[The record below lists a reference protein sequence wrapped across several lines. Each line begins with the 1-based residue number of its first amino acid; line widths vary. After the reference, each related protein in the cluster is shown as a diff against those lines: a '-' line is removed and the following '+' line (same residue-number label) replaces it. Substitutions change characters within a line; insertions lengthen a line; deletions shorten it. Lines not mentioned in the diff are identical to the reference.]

1 MPRASSR
8 ARRTSPISPSPR
20 ASDPRISSLPPPRQQ
35 RAAHAKKPA
44 ASRDSGRSDAS
55 RLAPSPAP
63 AASLDSIDHLPLP
76 PLEAP
81 GDLGA
86 GSLEALPLD
95 ELVGDLGDDFLPG
108 VDAMLGG
115 VDAVF
120 AAAPE
125 APREV
130 ASSGHGP
137 SVSRHSG
144 ETETRAR
151 ADGFAVAAETAEN
164 DEESDDKKRARLV
177 RNRESAMLSR
187 QRKKQ
192 YVDELERKHRHAQIA
207 NAELQRLVQRLIAEC
222 EGLRH
227 HLSLATGDPPVAR
240 GLILEH
246 PPPPGMGLEAP
257 PKVAIPRVAAAMPA
271 APKEKDGTRPPP
283 VRTAGETGDARPDL
297 LGSAGSAPGSPE
309 QKHASASS
317 HKRRRVAPGSSLA
330 AAAAGALAVLSVVCI
345 ASERGGARRLPALA
359 SGGFAASE
367 TASHGRDG
375 APRRRLL
382 ALASGE
388 EDLERSGMS
397 DAKERVTLSALAATR
412 AAAGEEADAL
422 EYRFANPDFETSGR
436 SKASTETSPPFSVPY
451 GGPDDPWYAAFGAA
465 GLRRAEEFRRV
476 ACAEMFRFKPE
487 GADPSGSAGVSVV
500 ASDAFSAR
508 LRAEMDAEAEE
519 AGEPPRAERKEKE
532 ETKTPELLPSAIPM
546 PASARETS
554 AHAVMSSPSGLPAPP
569 PRVSMSGIVDD
580 DSSLVS
586 VLLPPASA
594 ATKTKTVGAYDA
606 ASKLFVVTHS
616 RRRGEY
622 VTYSCTVP

>member
-1 MPRASSR
+1 
-8 ARRTSPISPSPR
+8 
-20 ASDPRISSLPPPRQQ
+20 
-35 RAAHAKKPA
+35 
-44 ASRDSGRSDAS
+44 
-55 RLAPSPAP
+55 
-63 AASLDSIDHLPLP
+63 
-76 PLEAP
+76 
-81 GDLGA
+81 
-86 GSLEALPLD
+86 
-95 ELVGDLGDDFLPG
+95 VGDLGDYFLPG

-125 APREV
+125 KTREV

-137 SVSRHSG
+137 SVSRDSG
-144 ETETRAR
+144 ETETANPRAER
-151 ADGFAVAAETAEN
+151 FAVAAETSQEN

-192 YVDELERKHRHAQIA
+192 YVDELERKHRHAQMA

-227 HLSLATGDPPVAR
+227 HLSLATGDPPVQR

-257 PKVAIPRVAAAMPA
+257 PKVAIPRVAGHTMTATP
-271 APKEKDGTRPPP
+271 KDGTKNRPPP
-283 VRTAGETGDARPDL
+283 VRTAEFSTETSARPDL

-309 QKHASASS
+309 QKQAQASS

-345 ASERGGARRLPALA
+345 ASERTSGARRLPALA
-359 SGGFAASE
+359 SGSFVASK
-367 TASHGRDG
+367 TVAPHSNDG
-375 APRRRLL
+375 APSRRLL
-382 ALASGE
+382 ALASGV
-388 EDLERSGMS
+388 EDDGSDSAFEIPRVGMS

-436 SKASTETSPPFSVPY
+436 SKASSETSPPFSVPY
-451 GGPDDPWYAAFGAA
+451 GGPDDPWFAAFGAA

-519 AGEPPRAERKEKE
+519 AGERDESAERKEKE
-532 ETKTPELLPSAIPM
+532 ETRTPELLPSAIPM
-546 PASARETS
+546 PAAARETS

-586 VLLPPASA
+586 VLLPPGSPA

-622 VTYSCTVP
+622 VTYSCNVP